1 MNPDDDRRDIAV
13 LGDVDAKML
22 NRMARR
28 NRGAD
33 PFEVSGDALTR
44 QTKNDAGDPAKNPT
58 SAATNTEPTIKE
70 QETMSTNTIISDL
83 ALKVHR
89 GWCEA
94 ANCRADRMGAN
105 NDGELEAI
113 VHNGP
118 EYGFITEPD
127 AAYSPAGE
135 LTVQLEEFNDLTSPT
150 STAIILRYKNDSIE
164 LNLYDLQ
171 RLQYLLGMA
180 EQDLIGAMDE
190 QEAREDGAE

>member
-33 PFEVSGDALTR
+33 PFEVSGDALAR

-58 SAATNTEPTIKE
+58 SAATNTETTIKE
-70 QETMSTNTIISDL
+70 QNTMSSTSIISDP
-83 ALKVHR
+83 ALDVHR
-89 GWCEA
+89 DWCEP
-94 ANCRADRMGAN
+94 ANCRAARMGID

-113 VHNGP
+113 VHYGP
-118 EYGFITEPD
+118 EYGFVTEPD
-127 AAYSPAGE
+127 TAYSPAGE
-135 LTVQLEEFNDLTSPT
+135 LTVRLEEFNNFQDPT
-150 STAIILRYKNDSIE
+150 SLAVILSYRSDSIE

-190 QEAREDGAE
+190 QEAREDGTH